1 MTAHRGRFF
10 KVPIFFCNTS
20 VTVGSTPIVLNWVS
34 SYHDGDRVHMQSVV
48 NFQVKLK
55 TDKVG
60 LDLHTARQTE
70 TLHGELKHNNMGP
83 FTNHVVVVLM
93 ECTK

>member
-1 MTAHRGRFF
+1 
-10 KVPIFFCNTS
+10 
-20 VTVGSTPIVLNWVS
+20 
-34 SYHDGDRVHMQSVV
+34 MQSVV

-60 LDLHTARQTE
+60 LDLHTAHYTE

-83 FTNHVVVVLM
+83 FTNHINYGSRTDGMYKVNVLKCFM
-93 ECTK
+93 HILRVSCLNKKSVTIKV